1 MNAENL
7 VTVGDVS
14 RSLGWSQ
21 PKVRSALSGIE
32 PDIQAGN
39 GRVVLY
45 DINKVKQEIYNQ
57 NRDIL
62 DFLGY
67 LSPDQSYDVSVEVDA

>member
-1 MNAENL
+1 MKSENL
-7 VTVGDVS
+7 VTVGDIS

-21 PKVRSALSGIE
+21 PKVRGALSGLT
-32 PDIQAGN
+32 PDISAGN

-45 DINKVKQEIYNQ
+45 DITKVKQEIYNQ

-67 LSPDQSYDVSVEVDA
+67 LSPAESYDVTVEVDA

>member
-1 MNAENL
+1 MNSENL
-7 VTVGDVS
+7 VTVGDIA

-21 PKVRSALSGIE
+21 PKVRSALSGLT

-45 DINKVKQEIYNQ
+45 DLSRVKREIYDQ

-67 LSPDQSYDVSVEVDA
+67 LSPEQSYDATVQVDA